1 MILGSPILRHVFL
14 RIFHHQS
21 HLKLIIYI
29 CICDIPI
36 KHSLYGW
43 WTCDFL
49 PGGAWSNKLLNRAF
63 KRCCRGAALECAAVH
78 WMKWSRSKGPEKFQ
92 RQRRGLN
99 RNMALPSRDGF
110 KQVPAMFTN
119 HMKVQRNVEREHIY
133 MCVCVQ
139 HCSTSQ
145 HCFRLQS
152 RLGHSVFQRGL
163 WGCARWDVALLNTPY
178 SSVPNMVSG
187 GCLMLGDGIMC
198 T

>member
-133 MCVCVQ
+133 MCVC
-139 HCSTSQ
+139 ST
-145 HCFRLQS
+145 
-152 RLGHSVFQRGL
+152 
-163 WGCARWDVALLNTPY
+163 LLNFSTLRSPAK
-178 SSVPNMVSG
+178 SSRP
-187 GCLMLGDGIMC
+187 
-198 T
+198 